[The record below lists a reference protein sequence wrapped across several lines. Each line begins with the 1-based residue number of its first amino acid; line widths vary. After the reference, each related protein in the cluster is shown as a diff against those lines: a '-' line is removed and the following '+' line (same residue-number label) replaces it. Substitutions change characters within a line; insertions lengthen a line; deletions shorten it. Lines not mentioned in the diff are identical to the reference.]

1 MLPKIVAIIT
11 SELEERVRRYVHRRG
26 DLSKIVTK
34 ALEDWV
40 HYAEELETRT
50 KEAKKE

>member
-1 MLPKIVAIIT
+1 MPKIVAIIT
-11 SELEERVRRYVHRRG
+11 VDLEERVRRYVHKRG

-40 HYAEELETRT
+40 RYAEELEAR
-50 KEAKKE
+50 KK